1 MKVPG
6 RLDWEWAPLE
16 MDEGGR
22 ERAIEIEALDAAGG
36 AKKRDSD
43 DNITDLEYF

>member
-22 ERAIEIEALDAAGG
+22 ERAIENEAGDENEN
-36 AKKRDSD
+36 DSRGVCLCFTVAT
-43 DNITDLEYF
+43 I